1 MTEPATNGATLT
13 PEIAVSP
20 KSADTAITAGVY
32 GGLFVTTDGGAHW
45 KELAGPNG
53 RVTAVRYATNGGKTF
68 RPVGRDLNRSNLLI
82 SDFTNPTSAPI
93 QFSPAYGSDH
103 TVYAIAQQTIVK
115 STDGAQT
122 WTQLKFPSAQTF
134 LARASRIA
142 TPPSTGTVRATAP
155 TSAMPDV
162 KNNSSNGV
170 WYIVAIGAG
179 AGLVL
184 LGVYLWSRRGP
195 GSDPMQPKPT
205 QPEPVAEETS

>member
-1 MTEPATNGATLT
+1 M
-13 PEIAVSP
+13 
-20 KSADTAITAGVY
+20 
-32 GGLFVTTDGGAHW
+32 
-45 KELAGPNG
+45 
-53 RVTAVRYATNGGKTF
+53 RYATNGGKTF

-103 TVYAIAQQTIVK
+103 TVYAIAAADHREVHRRRADVDPAEVPERADVPRT
-115 STDGAQT
+115 A
-122 WTQLKFPSAQTF
+122 
-134 LARASRIA
+134 ASRIA

-184 LGVYLWSRRGP
+184 LGVYLWSRSRAGL
-195 GSDPMQPKPT
+195 GSDAT
-205 QPEPVAEETS
+205 ETDPAGARRRGDVVKRRRALVVHTRMPAFDRDAGSQVVDNIVQFLLARDGR